1 MYAFKNRVKEKLY
14 IRDIIKSHIEDIETN
29 NLEDH
34 INEKHNEFIE
44 LIKTRQTNLL
54 KESKFSQF
62 NLEVK
67 EFKRMLK
74 KLPSRD
80 AKK

>member
-1 MYAFKNRVKEKLY
+1 MYAFKNRVQEKLY